1 MGSFKHKLLAVMQHV
16 VIVSQGRVLLLRYS
30 AYQGQGVE
38 GLWGLPGGHYMS
50 GTPEEDLLREVRE
63 ETGLQL
69 DREIKLLRTYVVMFP
84 DGIERYGVFYLCNLG
99 NQPKPVVRLSE
110 EHTDYLWVDRDYAGN
125 SISFIGPFHKR
136 LLKMYLNLF
145 ERTGDEHIIH

>member
-16 VIVSQGRVLLLRYS
+16 VIVNQGRVLLLRYS
-30 AYQGQGVE
+30 AYQGKGVE

-69 DREIKLLRTYVVMFP
+69 EQEIKLLRTYVVMFP
-84 DGIERYGVFYLCNLG
+84 DGIERFGVFYLCDLG
-99 NQPKPVVRLSE
+99 NQPEPEVRLSE
-110 EHTDYLWVDRDYAGN
+110 EHTDYLWLDRDYTEKN
-125 SISFIGPFHKR
+125 ITFIGPYHK
-136 LLKMYLNLF
+136 KVVEDVLNSV
-145 ERTGDEHIIH
+145 